1 MEIKEKE
8 ESFVTSSISEFN
20 SGGGVVSY
28 SKQKRATLSKMIAE
42 SMCHSK

>member
-20 SGGGVVSY
+20 SGGGGGGGGVVFEFLSRNAQHC
-28 SKQKRATLSKMIAE
+28 QK
-42 SMCHSK
+42 

>member
-20 SGGGVVSY
+20 SGGGGGGVVSY
-28 SKQKRATLSKMIAE
+28 SSF
-42 SMCHSK
+42 